1 MIGIGTPRIQSRSPR
16 EKFMTI
22 LLLVEKAA
30 SVRGRLNNKDCQ
42 CRKPNSLVC
51 SWFHRRSR
59 REPNALFRRPSW
71 DEV

>member
-22 LLLVEKAA
+22 LPLVETAA
-30 SVRGRLNNKDCQ
+30 PVRATLNEKDRQ
-42 CRKPNSLVC
+42 CRKSNSFVC
-51 SWFHRRSR
+51 SWFRGRSR
-59 REPNALFRRPSW
+59 KEPNALFRRPSW